1 MALTDE
7 TRETLRPILQ
17 PMRFMWALSYLI
29 AILICISACSRLCA
43 ATIVVDQHHRNA
55 SDDNLGTEESPLR
68 TINRAAQ
75 IAKAGDTVVVKAGIY
90 RESIRLR
97 NDGEPGAPITFRAQP
112 IGSVVISGA
121 DVVKGW
127 QRVDG
132 DEPIYRIPWE
142 RKFIINWRK
151 DGTPVEHHPED
162 APLWGRA
169 ELVLVD
175 GKMALPSPDIDSLR
189 KAWRRYQE
197 DLRSGKESSV
207 LSPPMRGVGIKFA
220 GMFAVDGKAKA
231 LYLWLANGSNPNEHQ
246 VEVATRS
253 ELFGTNPWANPKG
266 HRYINVR
273 GFVFRHAA
281 TFPQRAAIWLH
292 GENNLVEDCII
303 EEMSGSGILVHGT
316 MRRCIIRR
324 CGHTG
329 GGASGRGFLNED
341 CLWEENCWKPIS
353 RGWDAGGFK
362 LAWANGG
369 IFRRC
374 LFRRNGG
381 PGLWLDIH
389 VRNVVITECV
399 FMENEKSGL
408 FIEISRDITVTRNL
422 FLRNAIGIVGEVEFP
437 DWSTAGIQIA
447 ESQNCIV
454 AFNTCVGNKDG
465 IAMREQGPRKLT
477 TEDFG
482 EVSYHNSG
490 NIIVGNICAFNRGY
504 QLALWYDNAFFGWHP
519 AERKKF
525 VTEKAFDEFVSANPN
540 LVFDPTKQGMLI
552 DRNLYFATDGQK
564 LFLYGVPWRPKH
576 RLFDDLK
583 GFADFTG
590 FDAHSE
596 FADPRFMDA
605 SKDVYQVS
613 SDSPALKMQVGWL
626 RPPTNI
632 EEWLKE
638 RLGVLSKFR

>member
-1 MALTDE
+1 MRMRHLVAAMACL
-7 TRETLRPILQ
+7 LLCN
-17 PMRFMWALSYLI
+17 LI
-29 AILICISACSRLCA
+29 RAT
-43 ATIVVDQHHRNA
+43 TIVVDQHHPNA
-55 SDDNLGTEESPLR
+55 SDDNPGTEERPLK
-68 TINRAAQ
+68 TIARAAQ
-75 IAKAGDTVVVKAGIY
+75 LARAGDTVIVKAGIY

-97 NDGEPGAPITFRAQP
+97 NDGEVGAPITFQAHP
-112 IGSVVISGA
+112 VGSVIISGA
-121 DVVKGW
+121 DVIKGW

-169 ELVLVD
+169 EFVAV
-175 GKMALPSPDIDSLR
+175 GEKMALPAPDIESLR
-189 KAWRRYQE
+189 AAWRKHQD
-197 DLRSGKESSV
+197 DLRSGKASSV
-207 LSPPMRGVGIKFA
+207 LKSPTQGIGIEFA

-231 LYLWLANGSNPNEHQ
+231 LYLWLADGSNPNEHQ

-253 ELFGTNPWANPKG
+253 ELLGTNPWANPKG
-266 HRYINVR
+266 HRHIHVR

-292 GENNLVEDCII
+292 GESNLVEDCVI

-329 GGASGRGFLNED
+329 GGASGKGFLNED

-362 LAWANGG
+362 IAWASNG

-374 LFRRNGG
+374 VFRRNGG

-389 VRNVVITECV
+389 VRNVIITECV

-408 FIEISRDITVTRNL
+408 FIEISRDIAVVRNL
-422 FLRNAIGIVGEVEFP
+422 FVRNAVGVVGEVEFP
-437 DWSTAGIQIA
+437 DWSSAGIQIA
-447 ESQNCIV
+447 ESQNCII

-465 IAMREQGPRKLT
+465 IALREQGPRRLS

-482 EVSYHNSG
+482 EVAYHNSG
-490 NIIVGNICAFNRGY
+490 NIIVGNVCAFNRGY

-525 VTEKAFDEFVSANPN
+525 ITQEAFEKFVSENPH
-540 LVFDPTKQGMLI
+540 LIFDPTKQHMLI
-552 DRNLYFATDGQK
+552 DRNLYFATSGQR
-564 LFLYGVPWRPKH
+564 LILYGVPWRPKH
-576 RLFDDLK
+576 SVFDDLK
-583 GFADFTG
+583 AFANATG
-590 FDAHSE
+590 FDTHSE
-596 FADPRFMDA
+596 FADPKFA
-605 SKDVYQVS
+605 DVPRDNYQLRD
-613 SDSPALKMQVGWL
+613 DSPAFKTQIGWL
-626 RPPTNI
+626 RPPTDI
-632 EEWLKE
+632 EGMLKE
-638 RLGVLSKFR
+638 KFGSLLKRR